1 MPQSLSAVYVHLV
14 FSTKNRKRY
23 LQNVE
28 LRNALHAYIG
38 GISKNLNCAPIR
50 VGGVEDHVHVLA
62 HLARDITIGN
72 WVKEVKR
79 LSSIWLKTQS
89 IDLRD
94 FRWQRGYS
102 CFSVSR
108 SNLEAVTDYINRQI
122 EHHAKMTYEDEV
134 RALLKKHHIEFDE
147 QYVWD

>member
-14 FSTKNRKRY
+14 FSTKDRKRY
-23 LQNVE
+23 LQNAE

-38 GISKNLNCAPIR
+38 AISKNLNCSPIR

-62 HLARDITIGN
+62 NLARDITIGN

-89 IDLRD
+89 TDLQD

-108 SNLEAVTDYINRQI
+108 SNLEAVTDYINRQV
-122 EHHAKMTYEDEV
+122 EHHVKMTYEDEV
-134 RALLKKHHIEFDE
+134 RALLMKHDIAFDE